1 MLAKSAFRFRLIA
14 LALALFISCG
24 PAEHRSEAPPKPAQ
38 APSVFKVKFHTNEGD
53 FVVEVTRNW
62 APRAADRFYELVNAK
77 FYDGCRFFRV
87 VRNFVAQFGI
97 NGDPAVSR
105 QWSRMIIPDDPPKE
119 SNQKGTLSFAMSG
132 PATRTTQVFINL
144 ADNTPLD
151 SLGFVPFGRVL
162 EGMEVVEKLDRS
174 YGDFPP
180 RGNAPDQGRM
190 EREGNEYIE
199 RYFPR
204 LDYILTATVVP

>member
-1 MLAKSAFRFRLIA
+1 MKPGNVLTAA
-14 LALALFISCG
+14 LAFLLLSCG
-24 PAEHRSEAPPKPAQ
+24 PAEKKSEAPPKPSQ
-38 APSVFKVKFHTNEGD
+38 APPVFKVNFETSEGN
-53 FVVEVTRNW
+53 FVVEVTRDW
-62 APRAADRFYELVNAK
+62 APRGADRFHELITAK

-97 NGDPAVSR
+97 SGNPAVSR

-119 SNQKGTLSFAMSG
+119 SNRKGTLSFAVSG

-144 ADNTPLD
+144 TDNKQLD
-151 SLGFVPFGRVL
+151 SKGFVPFGRVI
-162 EGMEVVEKLDRS
+162 EGMDLVEKFDRS

-180 RGNAPDQGRM
+180 RGNAPDQKRM
-190 EREGNEYIE
+190 EREGNEYVE

-204 LDYILTATVVP
+204 LDYILTATIVP

>member
-1 MLAKSAFRFRLIA
+1 MIGKSGFRFQAA
-14 LALALFISCG
+14 LVASVLLFSCG
-24 PAEHRSEAPPKPAQ
+24 PAEKQPEAAPKRLTAPPVYKA
-38 APSVFKVKFHTNEGD
+38 KLETNEGTV
-53 FVVEVTRNW
+53 VVEVVRDW
-62 APRAADRFYELVNAK
+62 APRGADRFYELVNAK

-97 NGDPAVSR
+97 SGNPAVSR
-105 QWSRMIIPDDPPKE
+105 QWSQMVMPDDPPKE
-119 SNQKGTLSFAMSG
+119 SNRRGTLSFAMSG

-144 ADNTPLD
+144 ADNKRLD
-151 SLGFVPFGRVL
+151 SQGFVPFGRVV
-162 EGMEVVEKLDRS
+162 EGMDIIEKLDRS
-174 YGDFPP
+174 YGDLPP

-204 LDYILTATVVP
+204 LDYIVKANITP